1 MIPDEAAEKA
11 VDFLRDTA
19 RAAAQ
24 ARAERLY
31 MEQWI
36 KTVLAQEQA
45 KSAGGSVA
53 ASEIQ
58 ARDSDAYKAALEAYR
73 DAIQADEEF
82 RFRREAASAKL
93 EAWRSQSANERAA
106 RP

>member
-1 MIPDEAAEKA
+1 MIPDDHAEKA
-11 VDFLRDTA
+11 VDYLRDTA
-19 RAAAQ
+19 RSAAQ

-45 KSAGGSVA
+45 KAAGGSVA

-58 ARDSDAYKAALEAYR
+58 ARDSTAYKDALEAYR

-82 RFRREAASAKL
+82 RFLREAAMAKL